1 MLITSDELAAR
12 RLARQVADMK
22 DRRNEQL
29 NRQIIANEL
38 AALAIFLHKAE
49 VARDKLMVAKV
60 KRDIIDKTMKLIAPI
75 PDGNKVPDRYGV
87 REMLTSD
94 LTLAISEA
102 RDFGITDDQ
111 LADGFGVALVG
122 DDDIPP
128 DGSLADILFDWSA
141 KQKLSRPGLA

>member
-75 PDGNKVPDRYGV
+75 PDGNKFPDRYGV

-111 LADGFGVALVG
+111 LADGFVVALVG

-128 DGSLADILFDWSA
+128 DGSLADVLCDWSA
-141 KQKLSRPGLA
+141 KQKLSRLGLA